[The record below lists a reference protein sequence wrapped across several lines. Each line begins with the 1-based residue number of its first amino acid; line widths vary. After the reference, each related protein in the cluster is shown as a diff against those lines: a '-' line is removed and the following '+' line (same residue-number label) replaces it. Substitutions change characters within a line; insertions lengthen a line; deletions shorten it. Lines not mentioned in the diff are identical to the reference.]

1 VHYRCGRFRTERTEK
16 ELWVDLSKLN
26 TSDWLVSG
34 GAIVFLISL
43 FLPWYG
49 IDDQFGSFANNGSD
63 YFLTG
68 WLPMLLIIAVF
79 VFTVL
84 PKLAEGVNLP
94 EVIGPVPRLQA
105 ALIAAG
111 AAAVLV
117 LLRLIIASDNVG
129 SIDVDVDLDRKY
141 GLFLALLAA
150 IAVAAGAFLKNQAEE
165 DAGSSSSSAPP
176 TPF

>member
-1 VHYRCGRFRTERTEK
+1 
-16 ELWVDLSKLN
+16 VDLSKLKA
-26 TSDWLVSG
+26 SDWLIGG

-49 IDDQFGSFANNGSD
+49 IEEFGSTFNNSGAD

-68 WLPMLLIIAVF
+68 WLPLLLILAAF
-79 VFTVL
+79 VLTVL
-84 PKLAEGVNLP
+84 PRLADGVNLP
-94 EVIGPVPRLQA
+94 ETFGPVTRLQA

-117 LLRLIIASDNVG
+117 ILRLLISSDNVVD
-129 SIDVDVDLDRKY
+129 IDTDFELDRKY
-141 GLFLALLAA
+141 GLFIALIAA
-150 IAVAAGAFLKNQAEE
+150 IAVAAGAFMKYQGKED
-165 DAGSSSSSAPP
+165 DAGTASSGPP